1 MKGSF
6 LCIIFGHKSLSFSL
20 SNDLGQTYKGVYC
33 SRCYST
39 PLLFNESIKFISKG
53 EKKK

>member
-1 MKGSF
+1 MKGSLF
-6 LCIIFGHKSLSFSL
+6 CIIFGHKSLNFSL
-20 SNDLGQTYKGVYC
+20 SNNLGQAYTGVYC
-33 SRCYST
+33 CRCYST